1 MGISSE
7 ESNGKATQ
15 PGFQVEEMKEAKG
28 RRTDFSSHRIDSEAS
43 RRLDGKRHEL
53 ESRGWNLKRE

>member
-15 PGFQVEEMKEAKG
+15 PGFQMEETKEAKG
-28 RRTDFSSHRIDSEAS
+28 RPTDFSSHRIDSEAS

-53 ESRGWNLKRE
+53 ESHGWNLKRK

>member
-15 PGFQVEEMKEAKG
+15 SGFQVEETKEAKE

-43 RRLDGKRHEL
+43 KRLDGRQHEL
-53 ESRGWNLKRE
+53 ESHGWNLKSE